1 MKQALPQ
8 IYTSP
13 ENAYIIEDY
22 PFGFRLRC
30 KMRVWIE
37 SDKKKGMRVCRQTT
51 NPKVSGEIWNA
62 PKKST
67 YSTIRLLYIDTET
80 GYIESASWDANYSSG
95 NMEFLADFGEVLTE
109 KQINTVTVHYA
120 ADIVREYGITLY
132 DNGRAEFYAKLKEVL
147 LDLGCNDIVKNMA
160 I

>member
-1 MKQALPQ
+1 MKQPLEQ

-13 ENAYIIEDY
+13 ETAYIIEDY

-30 KMRVWIE
+30 KMRVWVE
-37 SDKKKGMRVCRQTT
+37 SDSKKGMRVCRQTT
-51 NPKVSGEIWNA
+51 NPKLQGEIWNA

-80 GYIESASWDANYSSG
+80 GYIESASWSAGYSDN

-109 KQINTVTVHYA
+109 KQINAITIHYA
-120 ADIVREYGITLY
+120 ADIVREYGITLHN
-132 DNGRAEFYAKLKEVL
+132 NGRAEFYAKLKEVL
-147 LDLGCNDIVKNMA
+147 LDLGCDNIVKNMA

>member
-1 MKQALPQ
+1 MKQPLQPVH
-8 IYTSP
+8 TSP
-13 ENAYIIEDY
+13 ETAYIIEDY

-37 SDKKKGMRVCRQTT
+37 SDKKKGMRVMRQTT
-51 NPKVSGEIWNA
+51 DPRKAGEVWNA

-67 YSTIRLLYIDTET
+67 YDTIKILYIDSET
-80 GYIESASWDANYSSG
+80 GHLESDGWSPNGYRD

-109 KQINTVTVHYA
+109 KQTRLVTLYYA
-120 ADIVREYGITLY
+120 TDIVREMGVNLY

-147 LDLGCNDIVKNMA
+147 LDMGQDEIVKDMA
-160 I
+160 V

>member
-1 MKQALPQ
+1 MKQPIQ
-8 IYTSP
+8 PIHTSP
-13 ENAYIIEDY
+13 ETAYIIEDY

-37 SDKKKGMRVCRQTT
+37 TKKGQGMRVVRQTT
-51 NPKVSGEIWNA
+51 DPRNAGEVWNA

-67 YSTIRLLYIDTET
+67 YDTLKVLYIDSDT
-80 GYIESASWDANYSSG
+80 GHLESAGWNSNYSSG

-109 KQINTVTVHYA
+109 KQIQMITIRYA
-120 ADIVREYGITLY
+120 ADIVREMGITLY

-147 LDLGCNDIVKNMA
+147 LDMDQEEIVKNMG

>member
-1 MKQALPQ
+1 MKQPIAQ
-8 IYTSP
+8 VHTSP
-13 ENAYIIEDY
+13 ETAYIIEDY

-37 SDKKKGMRVCRQTT
+37 SDKKKGMRVVRQTT
-51 NPKVSGEIWNA
+51 DPRKAGEFWNA

-67 YSTIRLLYIDTET
+67 YDTLKVLYIDSDT
-80 GYIESASWDANYSSG
+80 GHIESAGWNSNYSSG
-95 NMEFLADFGEVLTE
+95 NMEFLADFGDVLTE
-109 KQINTVTVHYA
+109 KQIHMITIHYA
-120 ADIVREYGITLY
+120 ADIVREMGITPY

-147 LDLGCNDIVKNMA
+147 LDMDQTEIVKNMA

>member
-1 MKQALPQ
+1 MKQPIQ
-8 IYTSP
+8 NVHTSP
-13 ENAYIIEDY
+13 ESAYIIEDY

-37 SDKKKGMRVCRQTT
+37 SDKKKGMRVCRQTS
-51 NPKVSGEIWNA
+51 NPKVEGEKWNA

-67 YSTIRLLYIDTET
+67 YETIKVLFIDSET
-80 GYIESASWDANYSSG
+80 GYIESEGWNATYSHDGGQFLS
-95 NMEFLADFGEVLTE
+95 EFESVLTIE
-109 KQINTVTVHYA
+109 QIQTLKVHIA
-120 ADIVREYGITLY
+120 ADKVRESGVNLY

-147 LDLGCNDIVKNMA
+147 ISMGEEEIVKKMA